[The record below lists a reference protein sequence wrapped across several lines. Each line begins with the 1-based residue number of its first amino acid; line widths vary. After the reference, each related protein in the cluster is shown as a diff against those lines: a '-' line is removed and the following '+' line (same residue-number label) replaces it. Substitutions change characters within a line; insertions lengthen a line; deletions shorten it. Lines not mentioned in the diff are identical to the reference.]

1 MLEYMYEKL
10 IGQGKNFEIIDMD
23 FSGDVP
29 WLCMPQK
36 SWEVPTPTPST
47 LMRLSPSL
55 LPSPHP

>member
-1 MLEYMYEKL
+1 MVLVVGRFQQMLEYMYEKL

-36 SWEVPTPTPST
+36 SWEVRPS
-47 LMRLSPSL
+47 RSRSD
-55 LPSPHP
+55 SWS